1 MLEVDGVSL
10 GYESPSVSVARLI
23 VKDISFSVHHGEIF
37 AIVGTSGSG
46 KTTLLRMLAG
56 ILLPLKGRVTWQR
69 CPDTSVWFSPQAP
82 ILINFRTAM
91 QNALLGRETSFD
103 LSETDVL
110 QATQVLI
117 ELGLEDKCDAVPTQ
131 LSGGMKRRVALAQA
145 ILSSRQLVLLDEPFA
160 ELDTLARQRAESV
173 IFSGRRAG
181 STIILVSHDLD
192 SVCAL
197 CDRALI
203 LSGPPLITGGMIGV
217 PSCITALPDG
227 PTSRRQSLEFPAA
240 VAALQQLILE
250 LG

>member
-1 MLEVDGVSL
+1 MLEVDRVSL
-10 GYESPSVSVARLI
+10 GYERSSASVTTSI

-56 ILLPLKGRVTWQR
+56 ILPPSKGRVTWQHQ
-69 CPDTSVWFSPQAP
+69 DTSVWFSPQAP

-103 LSETDVL
+103 LSETDLL
-110 QATQVLI
+110 QAEQILI
-117 ELGLEDKCDAVPTQ
+117 GLGLEDKWDAVPAQ

-203 LSGPPLITGGMIGV
+203 LSGPPLITGVVMGV
-217 PSCITALPDG
+217 PNSITTLPDG
-227 PTSRRQSLEFPAA
+227 PTSRRHSSGFPAA
-240 VAALQQLILE
+240 VAALQKLILE